1 MLLQI
6 TTLALNLLKS
16 NECSSYAAD
25 LLLFL
30 VTLYAETILSD
41 SLFDSLIQVYSVLFL
56 VFSSCRIHNLFH
68 ILKSNL
74 QK

>member
-41 SLFDSLIQVYSVLFL
+41 SLCDSLIQVYSV
-56 VFSSCRIHNLFH
+56 
-68 ILKSNL
+68 
-74 QK
+74 